1 MDNIGENDC
10 NSKEF
15 ARLLV
20 GSIQRLLNVGEWNNF
35 ARLQAVD
42 DPFRFIE
49 EVAKHAD
56 ALEREDESKGLTH
69 LRITGITPEGERNK
83 ISCIKVIR
91 QITGWGLAD
100 SKLSFEALPGSGH
113 PNANLNASFSF
124 SIISTEFP
132 TQELLEGS
140 QMWKDFAQYKHY
152 FYYDFVHLP
161 PGTPAS
167 KPAE

>member
-1 MDNIGENDC
+1 MDTIGENDC

-56 ALEREDESKGLTH
+56 VLEREDESKGYPH
-69 LRITGITPEGERNK
+69 LRITGVTPDGERQK
-83 ISCIKVIR
+83 IPCIKMLR
-91 QITGWGLAD
+91 QMMGWGLAD
-100 SKLSFEALPGSGH
+100 SKVSYERLSGSGH
-113 PNANLNASFSF
+113 PSSDKSFV
-124 SIISTEFP
+124 IISPEFS
-132 TQELLEGS
+132 TQESLEQS
-140 QMWKDFAQYKHY
+140 QMWKDFTLYKHY
-152 FYYDFVHLP
+152 FHFDIVRLP
-161 PGTPAS
+161 AGTTQSDPAKS
-167 KPAE
+167 QGY